1 MYETPSLHKFG
12 YSSEQLKLREYQ
24 ELKDMI
30 KSQEKLAQITHSKL
44 KEDLQRDFEND
55 IENQVEEKM
64 LEQTL
69 DPQEIQDV
77 LLNTKLMNDIYSQ
90 FSDLSKTINKL
101 EQNMKKSF
109 AEQRTAL
116 VNEVLNL
123 IHNNSFEM
131 LTVRNLKFMS
141 QVGQA
146 GMILNEDEINKNF

>member
-55 IENQVEEKM
+55 IENQVEEKI
-64 LEQTL
+64 LDAVAIAKLQQTL
-69 DPQEIQDV
+69 DPQEVQNV

-90 FSDLSKTINKL
+90 FSDLSKTIN
-101 EQNMKKSF
+101 N
-109 AEQRTAL
+109 L
-116 VNEVLNL
+116 VIIVNS
-123 IHNNSFEM
+123 NNS
-131 LTVRNLKFMS
+131 
-141 QVGQA
+141 
-146 GMILNEDEINKNF
+146 